1 MQCNPDPASDRLW
14 SHRLARWD
22 VTLSTTE
29 TMVQFGVFELDLR
42 TRQLTKKGAKIR
54 LARQPIEV
62 LSLLLERPG
71 EIVTREELRRR
82 LWQSDVFVDFDHGLN
97 KSIQKLRE
105 ALGDPAVSPRYIE
118 TIPRVGYRFIGPVS
132 ETTETLES
140 TPDREIPQAQNLDP
154 NPPAGVGGSKR
165 ARWVVMA
172 ACVAAGALV
181 AGWLIHWR
189 LRASQPIQ
197 SLAVLPLDNLSG
209 DSSQD
214 YFADGMTDELIT
226 MLAKDS
232 TLRIVSRTSVMQY
245 RGARRPLTEI
255 ARALHADAIVEG
267 SVSRSTGHVHL
278 TLQLIRADTDSHL
291 WAESYER
298 DADDVALPDEAA
310 KAIAQQLHRA
320 VPMPK
325 AVRSVSPAAHD
336 AYLRGQYL
344 WFSYRMED
352 AGAWFQKAL
361 DLQPDYALAWT
372 GLADYYGEG
381 IVVGVLDPRTSILP
395 EEHAAQRAL
404 ELDPDLPQAHG
415 AMGAMFL
422 IDRWDWADA
431 DREILRAISLDPQ
444 NAELYYLRTDLLL
457 AVNRQAEAIALG
469 KKVMELDPFSRPYA
483 LAGLYEYTRQFDE
496 ALAEIRLRSAVSPNN
511 PDLLELE
518 ADIFR
523 RMSKYKEAVDA
534 WSRWHILMGDPQSAV
549 ELRRA
554 WNRGGAHGFVQWQL
568 DRRLLQSKTHYVSPV
583 ELAAYYAQLGDKER
597 TLALLEEG
605 LQQRATSTLWIQRDP
620 AFDFLHA
627 NDRFR
632 SIVQKTGVA
641 PAY

>member
-1 MQCNPDPASDRLW
+1 VQCNPDPASDRLW